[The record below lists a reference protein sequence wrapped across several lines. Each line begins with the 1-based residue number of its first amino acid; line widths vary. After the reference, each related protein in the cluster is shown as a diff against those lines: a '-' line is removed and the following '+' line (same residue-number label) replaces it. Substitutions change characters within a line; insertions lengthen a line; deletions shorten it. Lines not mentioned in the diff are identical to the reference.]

1 MTSRFWA
8 ALSAATMGGAMC
20 ATVAGCGSDEPVSA
34 TCPED
39 HLVRGVCAGVP
50 AGDVCDG
57 GTCTKGVEC
66 TSVVDVE
73 SDEALASAAAAA
85 SAGACIALREGRYGS
100 VVSVPGGVS
109 LLGRSA
115 AAVQV
120 EGIVLAAGEGAV
132 VRGLKVGREGVSVQ
146 GAIGVRIESVRIVGE
161 RGFERAGV
169 ELHPGSS
176 AAIVDSEIID
186 SGHVGIFAEN
196 ADVTL
201 ERSVISGAQ
210 RGGIVIQGIPE
221 NDCDSDCTCVSRP
234 ALVVKSSVIH
244 RNHIIGISLRGAIA
258 SLEGVDVID
267 TEHGDAIETGYFGG
281 GISAAECSSVTG
293 AIKVRV
299 LDSRSFGILV
309 DRSTAALGDEEEA
322 DSVEISGN
330 TRGLWIQNV
339 ALQNGCHDH
348 GDHGPGCVM
357 LHNGKLD
364 GNFGVGIGVTGQSRG
379 IILCKSAITATALE
393 RLPVFDGGNEPSV
406 DDVGD
411 GVDWLDGSE
420 VTIEE
425 LTLRGNERQSLLID
439 GPASGV
445 ITDLDF
451 TGDADKSPVQQNF
464 TTGDRPVTDGITLTT
479 NPERG
484 LSIPQPTGGLPAE

>member
-1 MTSRFWA
+1 MTIRFWA
-8 ALSAATMGGAMC
+8 WLSVAMIGNAAC
-20 ATVAGCGSDEPVSA
+20 ATVTGCGGDVVVSA
-34 TCPED
+34 VCPED
-39 HLVRGVCAGVP
+39 HLVGEACAGVP

-57 GTCTKGVEC
+57 VTCTAGVEC

-73 SDEALASAAAAA
+73 SEEGLASAAAAA
-85 SAGACIALREGRYGS
+85 STGACIALREGRYGS

-146 GAIGVRIESVRIVGE
+146 GATGVRIESVRVVGE
-161 RGFERAGV
+161 RGFERNGV
-169 ELHPGSS
+169 ELYPDSS
-176 AAIVDSEIID
+176 VTIVDSEISD
-186 SGHVGIFAEN
+186 SGYIGVFAEN
-196 ADVTL
+196 ANVTL
-201 ERSVISGAQ
+201 ERSVVSRAQ

-221 NDCDSDCTCVSRP
+221 NGCDSDCTCASRP
-234 ALVVKSSVIH
+234 ALVTKNSVIP
-244 RNHIIGISLRGAIA
+244 RNHIIGVSLRGATA
-258 SLEGVDVID
+258 SLDGVHVMHTDV
-267 TEHGDAIETGYFGG
+267 GDAVETGYFGG
-281 GISAAECSSVTG
+281 GISAAECSSISS
-293 AIKVRV
+293 ARKVRV
-299 LDSRSFGILV
+299 LDSRSVGILV
-309 DRSTAALGDEEEA
+309 DRSTAALGDEGEEE
-322 DSVEISGN
+322 SIEISRN

-339 ALQNGCHDH
+339 CRGGGA
-348 GDHGPGCVM
+348 GCVT

-364 GNFGVGIGVTGQSRG
+364 GNFGVGIGIMGQSRS
-379 IILCKSAITATALE
+379 IILCRSAITATALE
-393 RLPVFDGGNEPSV
+393 RLPVFDGSNEPSI

-425 LTLRGNERQSLLID
+425 LTLSGNERQSLLID
-439 GPASGV
+439 GPARGA

-451 TGDADKSPVQQNF
+451 AGDANKSPVQQNF
-464 TTGDRPVTDGITLTT
+464 TTGDRPVTEGLTLTT

-484 LSIPQPTGGLPAE
+484 LPIPQSPGTLPAE